1 MSARHHKNLGEA
13 EETRE
18 FPGVV
23 DRVVELG
30 DVTATRQILEP
41 GWRWSTH
48 VRPQVGGESCQ
59 ARHVGMVHSG
69 RLGVRLDDGT
79 SFELGPDDVYE
90 IPPGHDGY
98 VIGHEPVV
106 ATEWAGVRAFYSHRL
121 PWRGRALA
129 TLLFTDLVAST
140 ETADRLGDAAWRTLL
155 SAHFETAR
163 GELERFNGREV
174 KTTGDGLLAT
184 FDGPAP
190 ALHCA
195 GAISLAA
202 SREGLHIRAGVH
214 VGEVEMVAG
223 DVRGVAV
230 HEAARIMDEAGQ
242 DEILVSETTRALA
255 LASGLGFEDRGTRTL
270 KGLPGERHLFAY
282 TADAT
287 APA

>member
-1 MSARHHKNLGEA
+1 MSSRYFRNLREP

-23 DRVVELG
+23 DQVVEMG
-30 DVTATRQILEP
+30 DITVARQVLEP

-48 VRPQVGGESCQ
+48 VRPHVGGESCQ
-59 ARHVGMVHSG
+59 ARHVGIVVSG
-69 RLGVRLDDGT
+69 RLAIRLDDGT
-79 SFELGPDDVYE
+79 TFELGPDDVYE
-90 IPPGHDGY
+90 VPPGHDGY

-106 ATEWAGVRAFYSHRL
+106 AIEWAGIRAFYGHQL

-140 ETADRLGDAAWRTLL
+140 ETAGRLGDAAWREVVST
-155 SAHFETAR
+155 HFEAAR
-163 GELERFNGREV
+163 QELDRFHGHEV

-184 FDGPAP
+184 FDGPAQ
-190 ALHCA
+190 ALRCA
-195 GAISLAA
+195 EGICRAA
-202 SREGLHIRAGVH
+202 SREGLHVRAGVH

-230 HEAARIMDEAGQ
+230 HEAARIMHEAGE
-242 DEILVSETTRALA
+242 DEILVSETTRILA
-255 LASGLGFEDRGTRTL
+255 MPSGLTFEDRGTHTL
-270 KGLPGERHLFAY
+270 KGLPGEWRLFAY
-282 TADAT
+282 RAEAA